1 MDEVAR
7 LLALLALVGAA
18 LTLAGAAWVWL
29 TDETR
34 RMRRTLTKALGVA
47 PQPMLA
53 VRGRGVGLG
62 FDLAAG
68 LIAVT
73 WDRGGWSLT
82 YRLEELIGAELVVDR
97 QVAARAFRGEARRAL
112 DQLATPAERVRLR
125 LLFDDPS
132 HPDFQL
138 DLWRAGDEGVR
149 GRLDA
154 EDALAE
160 ANRWMARL
168 EALLRRAP
176 SPRSRAAVAPAATA
190 RARAASPP
198 DDDDDDDE
206 IEDEPEDIIT

>member
-47 PQPMLA
+47 PQPILA

-82 YRLEELIGAELVVDR
+82 YRLEELIGAELVIDR

-112 DQLATPAERVRLR
+112 DQLATPEARVRLR

-138 DLWRAGDEGVR
+138 DLWLPEDDGVR

-160 ANRWMARL
+160 GNRWMARL
-168 EALLRRAP
+168 EALLRRTP
-176 SPRSRAAVAPAATA
+176 SPRPRAAVAPATA
-190 RARAASPP
+190 AHTRAAPP
-198 DDDDDDDE
+198 PDDDE

>member
-34 RMRRTLTKALGVA
+34 RMRRTLAKALGAA
-47 PQPMLA
+47 PQPILA
-53 VRGRGVGLG
+53 VRGRGMGLG

-97 QVAARAFRGEARRAL
+97 QVVARAFRGEARRAL
-112 DQLATPAERVRLR
+112 DQLATPQERVRLR

-138 DLWRAGDEGVR
+138 DLWLAEDEGVR

-154 EDALAE
+154 EDALTE

-168 EALLRRAP
+168 EALLRRTP
-176 SPRSRAAVAPAATA
+176 SPRSRAAVAPATA
-190 RARAASPP
+190 AHTRAAPP
-198 DDDDDDDE
+198 PDDDE

>member
-1 MDEVAR
+1 MDELAR

-29 TDETR
+29 MDEPR
-34 RMRRTLTKALGVA
+34 RIRRTLAKALGVA

-53 VRGRGVGLG
+53 VRGRGVGVG
-62 FDLAAG
+62 FDLTAG
-68 LIAVT
+68 RLAVT

-97 QVAARAFRGEARRAL
+97 QVAARAFRGESRRPL
-112 DQLATPAERVRLR
+112 DQFAPPEARVRLR

-132 HPDFQL
+132 HPDFDL
-138 DLWRAGDEGVR
+138 DLWLAEDAGLR
-149 GRLDA
+149 GRLDP

-168 EALLRRAP
+168 EALLRRTA
-176 SPRSRAAVAPAATA
+176 SPRSRAAVAPAATPVP
-190 RARAASPP
+190 RREHPP
-198 DDDDDDDE
+198 DDDDLE
-206 IEDEPEDIIT
+206 EDASEDLIT